1 MNAFDLLMN
10 NSRPVADMVTA
21 DPALTGYSIIKTTP
35 PPESEY
41 YLLQFDGLSAPNPGM
56 STSAAVIFSPDRQPI
71 REVAHFITHAT
82 NNEAEYGGVILGL
95 ETAIKMGIKNILI
108 EGDSQLVIYQIEG
121 RWKGKEP
128 RMVALSNIA
137 KSLLASFRN
146 VGVRYVPRT
155 ENKYA
160 DRLTNEAREKR
171 SGFDRVL

>member
-1 MNAFDLLMN
+1 MN
-10 NSRPVADMVTA
+10 NSPIQKEDVVSDTLSKYSMV
-21 DPALTGYSIIKTTP
+21 KNTP

-41 YLLQFDGLSAPNPGM
+41 YLMQFDGLSAPNPGL
-56 STSAAVIFSPDRQPI
+56 STSAAVIFSPDGTPI
-71 REVAHFITHAT
+71 REVAHFIIHAT

-128 RMVALSNIA
+128 RMIALSNIA

-146 VGVRYVPRT
+146 VGVRHVPRAN
-155 ENKYA
+155 NKYA
-160 DRLTNEAREKR
+160 DKLTNEACQKR
-171 SGFDRVL
+171 AGFDRVLK